1 MSGYRSLKR
10 VLGESNLERKC
21 RTLFGLCVASLI
33 AIAFLWVDR
42 ISEGLI
48 EETAQ
53 SKGRDLVRYVL
64 FDLHW
69 QFWTGRD
76 EGQPRQ
82 KLVEELNR
90 DIAQDNSEALILS
103 LDEKQR
109 DSTIKLATVYPAYS
123 PEERELLL
131 KLKQEAEAQ
140 ILGSGVFTPAPASPP
155 KEGPAERERLEA
167 AIKESENAST
177 QPVFKS
183 VRRPQEGLY
192 EYYQVVYWA
201 TSCTTCHD
209 ALYGKYSQSAASSV
223 GEVFDPA
230 SRPFRVVR

>member
-1 MSGYRSLKR
+1 MPLA
-10 VLGESNLERKC
+10 
-21 RTLFGLCVASLI
+21 LFGMCVGGLI

-82 KLVEELNR
+82 KLVEEQNR
-90 DIAQDNSEALILS
+90 DLAQDNSEALILS

-109 DSTIKLATVYPAYS
+109 DSTIELATVYPAS
-123 PEERELLL
+123 VARG
-131 KLKQEAEAQ
+131 ARAAAQ
-140 ILGSGVFTPAPASPP
+140 A
-155 KEGPAERERLEA
+155 
-167 AIKESENAST
+167 
-177 QPVFKS
+177 
-183 VRRPQEGLY
+183 
-192 EYYQVVYWA
+192 
-201 TSCTTCHD
+201 
-209 ALYGKYSQSAASSV
+209 
-223 GEVFDPA
+223 
-230 SRPFRVVR
+230 